1 MAKAKFIC
9 SYTDV
14 KKMPTYN
21 KPEYAF
27 IGRSNVGK
35 SSLINLLTEQKEL
48 AKTSSKPGKTQLINV
63 FEFDE
68 MWYLID
74 LPGYGYAKTSQKNRE
89 KWHDM
94 VKSYLRNREN
104 LTNVFVLID
113 ARISPMK
120 SDIEQIV
127 WLAENGIPFSIVY
140 TKIDKPTSKELSTHI
155 KEWHHIL
162 GESWEELPVQFK
174 TSSEKGLGK
183 TDLIQ
188 YIEDINQNLG

>member
-1 MAKAKFIC
+1 
-9 SYTDV
+9 
-14 KKMPTYN
+14 
-21 KPEYAF
+21 
-27 IGRSNVGK
+27 
-35 SSLINLLTEQKEL
+35 
-48 AKTSSKPGKTQLINV
+48 
-63 FEFDE
+63 

-113 ARISPMK
+113 SRISPMK

-127 WLAENGIPFSIVY
+127 WLAENGIPFSMVY

-155 KEWHHIL
+155 KEWQKLL
-162 GESWEELPVQFK
+162 GETWEELPIQFR
-174 TSSEKGLGK
+174 TSAEKGLGK
-183 TDLIQ
+183 TELIQ
-188 YIEDINQNLG
+188 YIEEINQNLG